1 MVNPRRATR
10 HTAMNLACE
19 LGAIVDLSQ
28 TGLRIQCAGRPG
40 VEIGSQVKLTVSS
53 PMQRLTVSGQV
64 VWVHKPLLKAGQVGI
79 KFVNTSEAAARAL
92 VELAEHGFV
101 DTAKL
106 SEQFSKGSGGGGS
119 SGSANGCDESCGGKT
134 GEERGQASIRASV
147 ELEDYYGAL
156 GLLPSAMD
164 TEIQEAFRSLA
175 RQLHPDVNRSEDAT
189 QRFAFI
195 SKAYATLK
203 DPAKRLRYDA
213 ARRSQAA

>member
-10 HTAMNLACE
+10 HAAMNLACE
-19 LGAIVDLSQ
+19 LGAIVDMSQ

-40 VEIGSQVKLTVSS
+40 VEVGSQVKLTVSS

-106 SEQFSKGSGGGGS
+106 SEQFSKGSGGS
-119 SGSANGCDESCGGKT
+119 SAASDCGESCGGNA
-134 GEERGQASIRASV
+134 GEERGHTSIRASV

-203 DPAKRLRYDA
+203 DPAKRLKYDA
-213 ARRSQAA
+213 ARRARAAA